1 VRRRKAMQKLFLAA
15 LIVGVGICT
24 PAIKAQEPG
33 KARINIDYSKLRFF
47 DAETGKR
54 DGNLNPRGAAGVAGA
69 TAQCPPRCPRDDYNR
84 VEIYGG
90 YSFLLLDSF
99 VTDDPD
105 LDDFFNDDGRLHF
118 NGVDL
123 SATFNFSRY
132 VGAQFDVS
140 FYKRSEDLDD
150 FGLVGDADAK
160 VQNYLFGIQVK
171 NNSEDGT
178 RFRPFGH
185 FLAGVSRQRLEIESP
200 LLIPIIGD
208 DEFSFTE
215 TSFALAMGGGID
227 IRVTGNFS
235 IRPIKLDYIP
245 VFVDDFDAFGVL
257 FNGRTQQNF
266 RAGAGLVFHF

>member
-1 VRRRKAMQKLFLAA
+1 MQKLYLVA
-15 LIVGVGICT
+15 LIVGIGVCT
-24 PAIKAQEPG
+24 PAIMAQEPA
-33 KARINIDYSKLRFF
+33 KAGITPNLRYNVP
-47 DAETGKR
+47 ETGKR
-54 DGNLNPRGAAGVAGA
+54 DVNFNPRGAAGVSGA
-69 TAQCPPRCPRDDYNR
+69 PVQCPPRCPSDDYNR

-99 VTDDPD
+99 VSDDPV
-105 LDDFFNDDGRLHF
+105 LSDFFDDDNRLHL

-132 VGAQFDVS
+132 VGAQADFS
-140 FYKRSEDLDD
+140 FHRRDEDLDD
-150 FGLVGDADAK
+150 FGLVGEAEAD
-160 VQNYLFGIQVK
+160 VQHYLFGIQVK
-171 NNSEDGT
+171 NNSENGT

-185 FLAGVSRQRLEIESP
+185 FLAGVSRQKLEIEST
-200 LLIPIIGD
+200 LLIPVIGD

-227 IRVTGNFS
+227 IRVTENFS

-257 FNGRTQQNF
+257 FDGRTQHNF
-266 RAGAGLVFHF
+266 RAGAGIVLHF